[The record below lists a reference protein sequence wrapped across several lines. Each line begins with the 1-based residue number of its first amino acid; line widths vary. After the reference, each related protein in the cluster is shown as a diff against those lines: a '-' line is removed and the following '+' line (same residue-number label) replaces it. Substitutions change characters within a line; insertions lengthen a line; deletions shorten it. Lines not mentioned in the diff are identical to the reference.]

1 MQLSSIIKHQRIKS
15 ESTIDLSNRT
25 PIFKAMEAQE
35 DVTGKANQK
44 VIDNNY
50 SDEEKVLEI
59 LENNKNDISGF
70 IESIDEL
77 NEYSEDEEDALNND
91 TYDELDNANL
101 NQELR
106 DENIISDETE
116 FIEDNSLADE
126 LAQKRQ
132 QLEWLEE
139 EIQSKIK
146 EAEQIILDA
155 EEQARQKI
163 EEANLE
169 VSTILEEGKRIQ
181 EELNSN
187 IERQKEQLNLEI
199 QNSKIEAV
207 NSADKDIANT
217 IISLTRAIVGDELN
231 HNIEWIKWMAR
242 KIILKESL
250 DNVKLL
256 ISPNNYNQIKDMN
269 TWSNELGKVTSIEE
283 DETLSD
289 TVCVLETS
297 EGSIEYDVHVGL
309 EKLISEIRIMNNLV

>member
-59 LENNKNDISGF
+59 LENNKNDISSF

>member
-25 PIFKAMEAQE
+25 PIFKAMETQE

-59 LENNKNDISGF
+59 LENNKNDISSF

>member
-25 PIFKAMEAQE
+25 PIFKAMETQE